1 MDDVLFAR
9 AQMGL
14 SLAFHIVFAAI
25 GVALPLMMVIAE
37 WRWLRTKDA
46 TYLELTKRWA
56 KGTAIL
62 FAVGAVS
69 GTVLSFELSLLFPKF
84 MEHAGAIVGMP
95 FSLEGFAFFAEAIF
109 LAIYLYGWDKVS
121 PRLHLLSGVGVAVSG
136 AASAFFVVLANAW
149 MNTPVGFRLEN
160 GRAVDIDP
168 WQAMWSPAA
177 FHEAAHLLPACY
189 LATAAAVGGVHAFCL
204 LRDRD
209 NAFHRKALGIS
220 MAVMAVSGVLQV
232 ATGDLA
238 AKAVAEHQP
247 LKFAA
252 MEAEFETQRGAP
264 ARIGGIPNLDEGHT
278 DYAIEIPKLGSFLA
292 YGDFDAEVKGLEDF
306 PRDEWPNVTIVHL
319 AFQLMIFTG
328 VALLGVSFTGLFLA
342 WRKKKLP
349 DSKWMLRAF
358 VAVSPLGFVGIEAG
372 WVVTEMGRQPW
383 IVYGVWKTADTVTPM
398 QGLAVPFTTFMVVY
412 VLLSVA
418 VIVLLRRQFRHAPKT
433 GPVDAA

>member
-37 WRWLRTKDA
+37 WRWRRTKDDD
-46 TYLELTKRWA
+46 YLDLTKRWA

-109 LAIYLYGWDKVS
+109 LAIYLYGWDRVS
-121 PRLHLLSGVGVAVSG
+121 PGLHLLSGIGVAVSG

-149 MNTPVGFRLEN
+149 MNTPVGFRLDEN

-168 WQAMWSPAA
+168 WEAMWSPAA

-189 LATAAAVGGVHAFCL
+189 LATAAAVAGVHAYYL
-204 LRDRD
+204 LRDRQ
-209 NAFHRKALGIS
+209 NVFHRKALGIAI
-220 MAVMAVSGVLQV
+220 AVVAVSGVLQV
-232 ATGDLA
+232 VTGDIA
-238 AKAVAEHQP
+238 AKAVARMQP

-264 ARIGGIPNLDEGHT
+264 ARIGGIPDVEARETH
-278 DYAIEIPKLGSFLA
+278 YAIEIPKAGSFLA
-292 YGDFDAEVKGLEDF
+292 FYDFDAEVKGLNEF
-306 PRDEWPNVTIVHL
+306 PRDEWPNVMVVHI
-319 AFQLMIFTG
+319 AFQVMVFTG
-328 VALLGVSFTGLFLA
+328 VALLGVSFTALFLA

-349 DSKWMLRAF
+349 DSKWLLWSIIL
-358 VAVSPLGFVGIEAG
+358 VSPLGFVGIEAG

-383 IVYGVWKTADTVTPM
+383 IVYGVWKTAETVTPM
-398 QGLAVPFTTFMVVY
+398 EGLAVPFTIFMLVY

-418 VIVLLRRQFRHAPKT
+418 VVYLLRRQFRHAPKAKN
-433 GPVDAA
+433 AA